1 MRKGC
6 PHGKI
11 FIFKR
16 LNLFHVFTAQDF
28 KCVHP
33 NDTFLSI
40 LNITNH
46 LGRLFMVIFSLRVNR
61 ISLCYGSELNDT
73 DTGIF
78 VNLYMFQ
85 QQLQISASARQHQ
98 HEQKRPHDSFKAS
111 GIARLDRDSRR
122 GNIISDCQVTGGLQ
136 S

>member
-46 LGRLFMVIFSLRVNR
+46 LGRLFMVI
-61 ISLCYGSELNDT
+61 IW
-73 DTGIF
+73 
-78 VNLYMFQ
+78 
-85 QQLQISASARQHQ
+85 SARQQ
-98 HEQKRPHDSFKAS
+98 NKFV
-111 GIARLDRDSRR
+111 LWF
-122 GNIISDCQVTGGLQ
+122 
-136 S
+136 